1 MAAAQED
8 TLEVLL
14 SKATSP
20 LTREDDVDCI
30 TMFAERVDRE
40 IDGAL
45 NSTRMLAHK
54 IQSPQEHEALQA
66 LVVLEYCVKHCDKS
80 FQNEVGKYRFLNEL
94 IKVVSPKYLGDK
106 TTQKVRDKVV
116 QLMYVWSLGLRD
128 QSKIRDAYQMLKQ
141 QGIVKKDP
149 EYDDMM
155 LIPTPPPRDDKD
167 NLFKDEERQK
177 RLEKLLKSKN
187 PEDLQAANRLIKSVV
202 MEDQNRMEKI
212 EKRCRTLEEVTNN
225 VRLLNEMLAQ
235 FDAEVTPHNDIETMK
250 ELHSGCIKLRPGLFR
265 LASDTSDDEQALMDI
280 LRANDDLSR
289 VIQSYEKLV
298 LPRLTIDRKGDGAE
312 AMKPAEQQNKTEPIK
327 PKSSLIDLAELEMNS
342 TLQTTGDSNDLF
354 AGFQSNTGSASPNGD
369 LFHMNSSPAV
379 ATTSDDI
386 ASLFAS
392 VSMTSQP
399 TMMTSQTPMMTS
411 PTAMMTSQQQ
421 SLFTQQSFQQQTKKP
436 TNTVPPLL
444 PPPTASNNKQAS
456 SLSDID
462 LISRDLL
469 EKTLGRRPE
478 EKFAPRTTAKPTLNQ
493 LSTKPVTSNVQDPKP
508 TSQPTDILDQLLIP
522 SNNPNTAVTPPTES
536 SSDQSLFADFM
547 SVPPSTTNTL
557 LAAAP
562 VTSSSSSFPTNQMQ
576 DVIAT
581 PVSPAPILPLTD
593 VFVAL
598 ESIKPSTLPPL
609 TVYDNNGLRVL
620 FHFAQDF
627 ATPDRKDT
635 LVTVVSIM
643 STRPA
648 PIPNIVLQVA
658 VPKIMRVKLQTP
670 SSTQLGAFNPIV
682 PSPPITQVMVLANPN
697 KKEVK
702 MRFKLDY
709 KLDEQTNVSETGE
722 ITGFPP
728 FEKWGCL

>member
-1 MAAAQED
+1 MATANED
-8 TLEVLL
+8 SLEVLL

-20 LTREDDVDCI
+20 LTREDDTDCI
-30 TMFAERVDRE
+30 TLFAEKVDRE
-40 IDGAL
+40 IEGAQ

-66 LVVLEYCVKHCDKS
+66 LVVLEYCMKHCEKS

-94 IKVVSPKYLGDK
+94 IKVVSPKYLGEK

-116 QLMYVWSLGLRD
+116 QLMYVWSIGLKE
-128 QSKIRDAYQMLKQ
+128 QLKIRDAYQMLKQ
-141 QGIVKKDP
+141 QGIVKQDP

-155 LIPTPPPRDDKD
+155 LIPTPPPRPEKD
-167 NLFKDEERQK
+167 NLFRDEERQK

-212 EKRCRTLEEVTNN
+212 EKRCRMLEEVSNN

-235 FDAEVTPHNDIETMK
+235 FDSDSTPHTDMETMK

-298 LPRLTIDRKGDGAE
+298 LPRLAMDRKGDGEE
-312 AMKPAEQQNKTEPIK
+312 ANKANDQQTTTEPNK
-327 PKSSLIDLAELEMNS
+327 PKSSLIDLAELEMHS
-342 TLQTTGDSNDLF
+342 TSQSIGDSNNLF
-354 AGFQSNTGSASPNGD
+354 ASFQTSASANGD
-369 LFHMNSSPAV
+369 LFHIDSAPTV
-379 ATTSDDI
+379 VTTSDDI

-392 VSMTSQP
+392 VTMTSQS
-399 TMMTSQTPMMTS
+399 TMMTSQTPME
-411 PTAMMTSQQQ
+411 TSQHQ
-421 SLFTQQSFQQQTKKP
+421 SLFTQQSSFQPKKP

-444 PPPTASNNKQAS
+444 PPPTANNNKGATGM
-456 SLSDID
+456 SDID
-462 LISRDLL
+462 MISRSLL
-469 EKTLGRRPE
+469 EKTLGRTPE

-493 LSTKPVTSNVQDPKP
+493 LSSKPVSSTVQEPKP
-508 TSQPTDILDQLLIP
+508 TPQSTDILDQLLIP
-522 SNNPNTAVTPPTES
+522 STSAISTATPPTQPENTG
-536 SSDQSLFADFM
+536 DQSLFADFM
-547 SVPPSTTNTL
+547 SVPPPTMNTQTV
-557 LAAAP
+557 LATVP
-562 VTSSSSSFPTNQMQ
+562 VTSPISTYQTQ
-576 DVIAT
+576 DT
-581 PVSPAPILPLTD
+581 PLPILPLTD
-593 VFVAL
+593 VFVPL

-620 FHFAQDF
+620 FHFTQDF
-627 ATPDRKDT
+627 ATADRKDT
-635 LVTVVSIM
+635 LVTVISIM

-648 PIPNIVLQVA
+648 AIPNIVLQVA

-670 SSTQLGAFNPIV
+670 SSTQLAAFNPIV
-682 PSPPITQVMVLANPN
+682 PSPPITQIMVLANPN
-697 KKEVK
+697 KREVK

-709 KLDEQTNVSETGE
+709 KLDEQTSVSETGE
-722 ITGFPP
+722 ITGFPS